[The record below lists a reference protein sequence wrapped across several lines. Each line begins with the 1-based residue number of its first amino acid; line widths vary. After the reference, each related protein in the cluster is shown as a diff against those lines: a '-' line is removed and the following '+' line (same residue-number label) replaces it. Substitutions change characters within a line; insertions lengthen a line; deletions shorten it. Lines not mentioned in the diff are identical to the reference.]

1 MALQQVCY
9 DSPEGNVQPG
19 QHVEVINGGT
29 GTILT
34 ASQSGAMCIFD
45 TLAGTLFTLPT
56 PVIGMYFNFRFG
68 VGRTSNEHK
77 IVTGTVASEF
87 LKGTISGFTTD
98 VTEVDTFVGNGSTH
112 VSLSMKGGA
121 TGGDRGGWIHLVAS
135 STTVWQVTGDLYCT
149 TTAPTDPFDTT

>member
-19 QHVEVINGGT
+19 QHVEIINGGT
-29 GTILT
+29 STTLT
-34 ASQSGAMCIFD
+34 AAQSGAMCLFD
-45 TLAGTLFTLPT
+45 TLAGTQFILPT
-56 PVIGMYFNFRFG
+56 PVVGMYFDFRFP

-77 IVTGTVASEF
+77 LVTKTSSEF
-87 LKGTISGFTTD
+87 LKGTSQGFTTD
-98 VTEVDTFVGNGSTH
+98 ADEVDAFVGNGTSH

-121 TGGDRGGWIHLVAS
+121 TGGDAGGWIHVVAS
-135 STTVWQVTGDLYCT
+135 STTVWQVNADLYCT